1 VPPPCAA
8 AACGRAGRL
17 IKGWRAR
24 AGACS
29 AFVQYFQDHQDQA
42 NAPDQQFR
50 QLAYNAP
57 YPSQACCAAAQQF
70 VSQKCSC
77 DGPTLGNA
85 QQARARRPAPWWSL
99 GVRVLASG
107 QSGKRGTSW
116 RQYWT
121 MCI

>member
-1 VPPPCAA
+1 MKGEGRRAKGD
-8 AACGRAGRL
+8 GRA
-17 IKGWRAR
+17 RAR

-50 QLAYNAP
+50 QLAYSAP

-85 QQARARRPAPWWSL
+85 QQARARRLTAFCSL
-99 GVRVLASG
+99 GVRVRAMG
-107 QSGKRGTSW
+107 HRGISESARHQW
-116 RQYWT
+116 PVLDDVMRQ
-121 MCI
+121 

>member
-1 VPPPCAA
+1 MKGEGRRAKGD
-8 AACGRAGRL
+8 GRA
-17 IKGWRAR
+17 RAR

-50 QLAYNAP
+50 QLAYSAP

-85 QQARARRPAPWWSL
+85 QQARARPPDRLLCARCA
-99 GVRVLASG
+99 GARNGASG
-107 QSGKRGTSW
+107 QKREREASMAG
-116 RQYWT
+116 
-121 MCI
+121 IG